1 MTQIQ
6 PITHEAKGNLY
17 YAPIEPGA
25 TDWDGLDP
33 YWAIT
38 QLALTVHNSEEYEY
52 DEVLNLQDVTINGED
67 WDIRLN
73 HRYGG
78 LAPRPDDPI
87 DGDSLLEFDI
97 TIQGQGRRGGSY
109 QLRPRYPDMQTSDGE
124 PVTTPF
130 GHVAD
135 AGLSVQFQTSNM
147 ELDEIRD
154 LFPRIM
160 QELFQAADREL
171 YHGYFDRPVGGRI
184 GEIERYVRATR
195 NMTQKLTQQGEQFHT
210 LAIHMSG
217 VEGVEGVYKFDNT
230 EEMAYLHQFRYHD
243 RGANEL
249 IPTHRYGKQ
258 LKAYL
263 PENPDAFDPEDPLY
277 HHKIGAL
284 YRESLNHGNSVRWED
299 RRDLVEELDESLLNT
314 LAWADVP
321 TTTDGTTYVSDD
333 HFDATAERE
342 TDVPIYDDPTPQ
354 LEAEQEGLLMRTLRD
369 LSGRTDS
376 DIEVLETLATDG
388 GQHVDELAEETGY
401 GLSTIYRAV
410 KRLGDAVEV
419 ENGHVQF
426 VNMKTAE
433 EVRAIADEIGD
444 FIESSA
450 KRASKL
456 VDREIRGAASS
467 AFDKFLAKYEAEFE
481 IPDDDDR
488 PVVRIGTVLSWYKS
502 TPQPRVEEVFDEL
515 LSAWDRDG
523 HDVATMLDAQIEGDL
538 ANGDRLRGRVSAH
551 R

>member
-1 MTQIQ
+1 MSQIQ

-25 TDWDGLDP
+25 TDWEGLDP
-33 YWAIT
+33 YWAIV
-38 QLALTVHNSEEYEY
+38 QLALDVYNGEGYEY
-52 DEVLNLQDVTINGED
+52 DDVFDLQEVTIDGEE

-109 QLRPRYPDMQTSDGE
+109 QIRPRFPNMRTADGDV
-124 PVTTPF
+124 VTTPF

-147 ELDEIRD
+147 ELEEIRD
-154 LFPRIM
+154 LFPRVL
-160 QELFQAADREL
+160 QEFFQAADRGL

-184 GEIERYVRATR
+184 AEIERYVRATR
-195 NMTQKLTQQGEQFHT
+195 NMTQKLTQQGGQFHS

-217 VEGVEGVYKFDNT
+217 VEGVKGVYKFDNT
-230 EEMAYLHQFRYHD
+230 EAMGYLHQFRYHD

-263 PENPDAFDPEDPLY
+263 PENPGAFDPEDPLY

-284 YRESLNHGNSVRWED
+284 YRKSLNSNNSVRWED

-314 LAWADVP
+314 LSWAGVP

-342 TDVPIYDDPTPQ
+342 SDVPIYDDPAPQ

-369 LSGRTDS
+369 LSARTDS

-388 GQHVDELAEETGY
+388 GQHVEELADETGY

-410 KRLGDAVEV
+410 ERLGDAVEV

-426 VNMKTAE
+426 VSMKIAE
-433 EVRAIADEIGD
+433 EVRAIADEIGQ
-444 FIESSA
+444 FITDSA
-450 KRASKL
+450 RRASKL

-467 AFDKFLAKYEAEFE
+467 AFDKFLAKYDAEFDV
-481 IPDDDDR
+481 PDGDDR
-488 PVVRIGTVLSWYKS
+488 PVVRIGTVLSWYKRS
-502 TPQPRVEEVFDEL
+502 PQPRVEDVLDEL
-515 LSAWDRDG
+515 LSAWNRDG
-523 HDVATMLDAQIEGDL
+523 HDVATMRNARVEADIAG
-538 ANGDRLRGRVSAH
+538 GGRLTGPISAH